1 MFLILTKLSH
11 IDYTLFCVVK
21 TNQTFR
27 RIFTHNPVDVL
38 YLRNKKINCLV
49 FIVKSIWLL
58 QISNFYWGVYPIPIV
73 QCVFFT
79 VSMHLLRRISN
90 ENIATEAVQ
99 SAVWSVPWTMGRGK
113 YEVCSVFCDMW
124 NVDVQC
130 STCSVQCLVNRI

>member
-58 QISNFYWGVYPIPIV
+58 QVGQFYWGVHPIPIV
-73 QCVFFT
+73 QLLIDSTTRHQTICIKGKNKTNFDVCKIKKKKKVFLPLFF
-79 VSMHLLRRISN
+79 LK
-90 ENIATEAVQ
+90 
-99 SAVWSVPWTMGRGK
+99 PWTPKQIRNSILK
-113 YEVCSVFCDMW
+113 NFL
-124 NVDVQC
+124 N
-130 STCSVQCLVNRI
+130 N